1 MSSINGNFFTNN
13 LNSTNFNKTN
23 LQNELQEAKEELFN
37 INTILSGDSFI
48 STKKNK
54 KFNTQAANQTH
65 NNTDKIARSTWN
77 TRKHKR
83 RWIFKD

>member
-23 LQNELQEAKEELFN
+23 LQNELQEAKEGLFD

-48 STKKNK
+48 STTKNAT
-54 KFNTQAANQTH
+54 FNTQAANTTQANTV
-65 NNTDKIARSTWN
+65 NSANTDYDSEIQSQYLRC
-77 TRKHKR
+77 
-83 RWIFKD
+83 